1 VTRKETEPGT
11 TVDRRQQVLEAAR
24 AAIAEHGLSKV
35 RMTHIAERSGMS
47 AGHILYY
54 FKTKDRILIE
64 TLRWSEAEYQ
74 QRWQEDLAKIDDA
87 SARLAHFIAFY
98 IPRGPRDPSWALW
111 VEVYA
116 MALANPEAVQGL
128 ESLIQGWQAAL
139 EEVVAFGIRQGQFRV
154 VDVAEFAD
162 RYIALVTG
170 YSLRLTVGDPTL
182 DREGLLRRAIAVAA
196 GELGVAPGRLTL
208 KGSPSD

>member
-1 VTRKETEPGT
+1 MTRKQAVPGEN
-11 TVDRRQQVLEAAR
+11 VDRRQQVLEAAR

-35 RMTHIAERSGMS
+35 RMSHIAELSGMS

-54 FKTKDRILIE
+54 FKTKDRILVE
-64 TLRWSEAEYQ
+64 TLRWSEAEYH

-87 SARLAHFIAFY
+87 STRLAHFIEMY
-98 IPRGPRDPSWALW
+98 IPSGPRDPSWALW

-128 ESLIQGWQAAL
+128 ETLINGWQTAL
-139 EEVVAFGIRQGQFRV
+139 EEIVALGIRQGEFRV

-162 RYIALVTG
+162 RFMALVTG
-170 YSLRLTVGDPTL
+170 YSLRLTVGDPSF
-182 DREGLLRRAIAVAA
+182 DREILRRRAIAVAA
-196 GELGVAPGRLTL
+196 GELGVPPARLAL
-208 KGSPSD
+208 DRAASS